1 MWGGFPHLSVLLET
15 DIFLHTYFWEEVET
29 SPAVFL
35 PTKPGDFITND
46 FITNVLY
53 TPISSRVDDLFQ
65 NLTIVC
71 AEI

>member
-1 MWGGFPHLSVLLET
+1 MGGGSIFVCFVGNRY
-15 DIFLHTYFWEEVET
+15 FLHTYFWEEVET